1 MGKAL
6 IIWKQMLLSSS
17 SRKCVEI
24 SLENLCL
31 DIGTLIKGQ
40 FGLGECKIQNESL
53 ILPGQN
59 YIQIKRFLTYINC
72 RLIISQFP
80 LSPSPNRESTLRLK
94 NFNVNLILPCNICIP
109 TWSIILFFLGGGAD
123 IIFCLLRNFV
133 FFWFHFDSVL

>member
-31 DIGTLIKGQ
+31 DIGTLTKGQ

-72 RLIISQFP
+72 RLILNS
-80 LSPSPNRESTLRLK
+80 L
-94 NFNVNLILPCNICIP
+94 
-109 TWSIILFFLGGGAD
+109 
-123 IIFCLLRNFV
+123 CLLAPTENQPRG
-133 FFWFHFDSVL
+133 

>member
-40 FGLGECKIQNESL
+40 FGLGECKIQKESL

-72 RLIISQFP
+72 RLILNS
-80 LSPSPNRESTLRLK
+80 L
-94 NFNVNLILPCNICIP
+94 
-109 TWSIILFFLGGGAD
+109 
-123 IIFCLLRNFV
+123 CLLAPTENQP
-133 FFWFHFDSVL
+133 WG